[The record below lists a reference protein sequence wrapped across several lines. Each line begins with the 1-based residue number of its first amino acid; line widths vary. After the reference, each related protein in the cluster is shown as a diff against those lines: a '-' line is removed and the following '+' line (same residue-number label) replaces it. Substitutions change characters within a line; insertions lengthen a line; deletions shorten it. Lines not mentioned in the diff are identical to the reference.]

1 MEHAYRV
8 VLNKL
13 SSGSSFVETL
23 PPEVVSD
30 IVRALFPR
38 LPAGDYQP
46 TPSMWRDELIVT
58 GSKMVKVC
66 SRITPERAPGSD
78 GITDKMVRDISY
90 MLAALWARFT
100 VLLEEGHFPSD

>member
-30 IVRALFPR
+30 IVRALFLH
-38 LPAGDYQP
+38 LPAVDNQP
-46 TPSMWRDELIVT
+46 TSSTTRD
-58 GSKMVKVC
+58 
-66 SRITPERAPGSD
+66 
-78 GITDKMVRDISY
+78 
-90 MLAALWARFT
+90 
-100 VLLEEGHFPSD
+100 